1 MPIELI
7 ISFIGLLFS
16 ILFSSS
22 EIALIS
28 ANNLQLKV
36 WDKQKIRG
44 ASLAIKITNH
54 KEEYLST
61 ILIGTTLSN
70 ILVTT
75 YATIYLS
82 SPIFNY
88 SPFIIIIIISSLVLL
103 LGEIIPKAI
112 SRKISNKMIVVNAP
126 ILYLFN
132 FLFRPLNRL
141 FSKINISDISIS
153 NSEKHKQLES
163 RDDLHHLYNQV
174 DDPKAMEKDQKEM
187 ISQVFE
193 FSKSTI
199 EDAMTPRTEISSI
212 NLNSNLEEIMHIFID
227 SGHSKIPVYKKNIDN
242 IIGIIYLYDLFK
254 SPEDINDVIKEIKF
268 FPYTKTVMDTLK
280 EFQNTRHSIAIVLDE
295 HGGTAGLVTTE
306 DLFEELFGEFYDE
319 FDNNDTKYKKLT
331 DGTVIADAKME
342 IDQFNKHFENYFPS
356 GEYETIAGYII
367 SNLGRIPNKGEHLF
381 LPIGQIVIRKGTSRK
396 IEQVQIFLTNKLN

>member
-1 MPIELI
+1 MSIELI
-7 ISFIGLLFS
+7 IAFVGLLFS

-28 ANNLQLKV
+28 ANKLQLKV
-36 WDKQKIRG
+36 WEKQNLRG
-44 ASLAIKITNH
+44 SLLAIKITNH

-75 YATIYLS
+75 YATIYMS
-82 SPIFNY
+82 SPNY
-88 SPFIIIIIISSLVLL
+88 NYNPFIIIIIISSLVLL
-103 LGEIIPKAI
+103 LGEILPKAI
-112 SRKISNKMIVVNAP
+112 SRELSNKMLVMNSP

-132 FLFRPLNRL
+132 FIFRPINRL
-141 FSKINISDISIS
+141 VSKINFENFSIS
-153 NSEKHKQLES
+153 NTERHKHLEN
-163 RDDLHHLYNQV
+163 RDNLHHLYKQV
-174 DDPKAMEKDQKEM
+174 DDPRAMEKDQKEM

-199 EDAMTPRTEISSI
+199 EDAMTPRTEISAISSE
-212 NLNSNLEEIMHIFID
+212 SNLEEIMHIFID

-242 IIGIIYLYDLFK
+242 ISGIIYLYDLFK
-254 SPEDINDVIKEIKF
+254 SPEDINDVIKEVKF

-280 EFQNTRHSIAIVLDE
+280 EFQNTRHSIAVVLDE

-306 DLFEELFGEFYDE
+306 DLFEELFGEFSDE
-319 FDNNDTKYKKLT
+319 FDNKNTHYKKLS
-331 DGTVIADAKME
+331 DGSILADAKME
-342 IDQFNKHFENYFPS
+342 IDQFNKHFDNYFPN
-356 GEYETIAGYII
+356 GEYETIAGYIT

-381 LPIGQIVIRKGTSRK
+381 LPIGQILVRKGSSRK
-396 IEQVQIFLTNKLN
+396 IEQVQIFNNNKN

>member
-212 NLNSNLEEIMHIFID
+212 NVNSNLEEIMHIFID

-381 LPIGQIVIRKGTSRK
+381 FPIGQIVIRKGTSRK

>member
-1 MPIELI
+1 MAIELI

-28 ANNLQLKV
+28 ANKLQLKV
-36 WDKQKIRG
+36 WEKQNLRG
-44 ASLAIKITNH
+44 SFLALKITNH

-82 SPIFNY
+82 SPKFNY

-112 SRKISNKMIVVNAP
+112 SRELSNKMLVMNAP
-126 ILYLFN
+126 VLYLFN
-132 FLFRPLNRL
+132 FIFRPINR
-141 FSKINISDISIS
+141 FVSIFNFSDISIT
-153 NSEKHKQLES
+153 NTEKHKHLEN
-163 RDDLHHLYNQV
+163 RDDLHHLYKQV
-174 DDPKAMEKDQKEM
+174 DDPNAMEKDQKEM

-199 EDAMTPRTEISSI
+199 EDAMTPRTEVSAISSD
-212 NLNSNLEEIMHIFID
+212 SNLEEIMHIFID
-227 SGHSKIPVYKKNIDN
+227 SGHSKIPVYTKNIDN
-242 IIGIIYLYDLFK
+242 ITGIIYLYDLFK
-254 SPEDINDVIKEIKF
+254 SPENIQDVIKEVKF

-306 DLFEELFGEFYDE
+306 DLFEELFGEFSDE
-319 FDNNDTKYKKLT
+319 FDNKDTKYKKLP
-331 DGTVIADAKME
+331 DGSILVDAKME
-342 IDQFNKHFENYFPS
+342 IDQFNKYFNNYFPN

-381 LPIGQIVIRKGTSRK
+381 LPNGQILIRKGSSRK
-396 IEQVQIFLTNKLN
+396 IEQVQIFINKNIN

>member
-1 MPIELI
+1 MNIELI
-7 ISFIGLLFS
+7 ISFVGLLFS

-36 WDKQKIRG
+36 WEKQKLRG
-44 ASLAIKITNH
+44 ASLAIKITNN

-70 ILVTT
+70 ILITT

-82 SPIFNY
+82 TDFNY
-88 SPFIIIIIISSLVLL
+88 SPLLIIIIISSLVLL

-112 SRKISNKMIVVNAP
+112 SRELSNKMILINAP

-132 FLFRPLNRL
+132 FIFRPINRF
-141 FSKINISDISIS
+141 FSKFNNSNISIS
-153 NSEKHKQLES
+153 NTEKHSHLKDN
-163 RDDLHHLYNQV
+163 RDDLHYLYKQV
-174 DDPKAMEKDQKEM
+174 DDPNTMENDQKEM

-199 EDAMTPRTEISSI
+199 EDAMTPRIDISAI
-212 NLNSNLEEIMHIFID
+212 NVNSNLEEIMHIFID
-227 SGHSKIPVYKKNIDN
+227 SGHSKIPVYKNNIDN

-254 SPEDINDVIKEIKF
+254 SPEDINDVIKDIKF
-268 FPYTKTVMDTLK
+268 FPYTKSVMDTLK
-280 EFQNTRHSIAIVLDE
+280 EFQDTRHSIAIVLDE
-295 HGGTAGLVTTE
+295 HGGTSGLVTTE
-306 DLFEELFGEFYDE
+306 DLFEELFGEFSDE
-319 FDNNDTKYKKLT
+319 FDNKDSKYKKLA
-331 DGTVIADAKME
+331 DGSILADAKIE
-342 IDQFNKHFENYFPS
+342 IDHFNKEFKSFFPE

-381 LPIGQIVIRKGTSRK
+381 LPIGQFLIRKGSSRK
-396 IEQVQIFLTNKLN
+396 IEQVQIFFEK

>member
-212 NLNSNLEEIMHIFID
+212 NVNSNLEEIMHIFID

>member
-112 SRKISNKMIVVNAP
+112 SRKLSNKMIVVNAP

-212 NLNSNLEEIMHIFID
+212 NVNSNLEEIMHIFID

-381 LPIGQIVIRKGTSRK
+381 FPIGQIVIRKGTSRK

>member
-381 LPIGQIVIRKGTSRK
+381 FPIGQIVIRKGTSRK

>member
-1 MPIELI
+1 MSIELI
-7 ISFIGLLFS
+7 IAFVGLLFS

-28 ANNLQLKV
+28 ANKLQLKV
-36 WDKQKIRG
+36 WEKQNLRG
-44 ASLAIKITNH
+44 SLLAIKITNH

-75 YATIYLS
+75 YATIYMS
-82 SPIFNY
+82 SPNY
-88 SPFIIIIIISSLVLL
+88 NYNPFIIIIIISSLVLL
-103 LGEIIPKAI
+103 LGEILPKAI
-112 SRKISNKMIVVNAP
+112 SRELSNKMLVMNSP

-132 FLFRPLNRL
+132 FIFRPINRL
-141 FSKINISDISIS
+141 VSKINFENFSIS
-153 NSEKHKQLES
+153 NTERHKHLEN
-163 RDDLHHLYNQV
+163 RDNLHHLYKQV
-174 DDPKAMEKDQKEM
+174 DDPRAMEKDQKEM

-199 EDAMTPRTEISSI
+199 EDAMTPRTEISAISSE
-212 NLNSNLEEIMHIFID
+212 SNLEEIMHIFID

-242 IIGIIYLYDLFK
+242 IAGIIYLYDLFK
-254 SPEDINDVIKEIKF
+254 SPEDINDVIKEVKF

-280 EFQNTRHSIAIVLDE
+280 EFQNTRHSIAVVLDE

-306 DLFEELFGEFYDE
+306 DLFEELFGEFSDE
-319 FDNNDTKYKKLT
+319 FDNKNTHYKKLS
-331 DGTVIADAKME
+331 DGSILADAKME
-342 IDQFNKHFENYFPS
+342 IDQFNKHFDNYFPN
-356 GEYETIAGYII
+356 GEYETIAGYIT

-381 LPIGQIVIRKGTSRK
+381 LPIGQILVRKGSSRK
-396 IEQVQIFLTNKLN
+396 IEQVQIFINNNKN

>member
-1 MPIELI
+1 MDI
-7 ISFIGLLFS
+7 
-16 ILFSSS
+16 
-22 EIALIS
+22 
-28 ANNLQLKV
+28 Q
-36 WDKQKIRG
+36 R
-44 ASLAIKITNH
+44 
-54 KEEYLST
+54 YLST
-61 ILIGTTLSN
+61 
-70 ILVTT
+70 
-75 YATIYLS
+75 
-82 SPIFNY
+82 
-88 SPFIIIIIISSLVLL
+88 
-103 LGEIIPKAI
+103 
-112 SRKISNKMIVVNAP
+112 
-126 ILYLFN
+126 
-132 FLFRPLNRL
+132 
-141 FSKINISDISIS
+141 
-153 NSEKHKQLES
+153 
-163 RDDLHHLYNQV
+163 
-174 DDPKAMEKDQKEM
+174 
-187 ISQVFE
+187 
-193 FSKSTI
+193 
-199 EDAMTPRTEISSI
+199 
-212 NLNSNLEEIMHIFID
+212 
-227 SGHSKIPVYKKNIDN
+227 KKNIDN

-381 LPIGQIVIRKGTSRK
+381 FPIGQIVIRKGTSRK

>member
-1 MPIELI
+1 MSIELI
-7 ISFIGLLFS
+7 IAFVGLLFS

-28 ANNLQLKV
+28 ANKLQLKV
-36 WDKQKIRG
+36 WEKQNLRG
-44 ASLAIKITNH
+44 SLLAIKITNH

-75 YATIYLS
+75 YATIYMS
-82 SPIFNY
+82 SPNY
-88 SPFIIIIIISSLVLL
+88 NYNPFIIIIIISSLVLL
-103 LGEIIPKAI
+103 LGEILPKAI
-112 SRKISNKMIVVNAP
+112 SRELSNKMLVMNSP

-132 FLFRPLNRL
+132 FIFRPINRL
-141 FSKINISDISIS
+141 VSKINFENFSIS
-153 NSEKHKQLES
+153 NTERHKHLEN
-163 RDDLHHLYNQV
+163 RDNLHHLYKQV
-174 DDPKAMEKDQKEM
+174 DDPRAMEKDQKEM

-199 EDAMTPRTEISSI
+199 EDAMTPRTEISAISSE
-212 NLNSNLEEIMHIFID
+212 SNLEEIMHIFID

-242 IIGIIYLYDLFK
+242 ISGIIYLYDLFK
-254 SPEDINDVIKEIKF
+254 SPEDINDVIKEVKF

-280 EFQNTRHSIAIVLDE
+280 EFQNTRHSIAVVLDE

-306 DLFEELFGEFYDE
+306 DLFEELFGEFSDE
-319 FDNNDTKYKKLT
+319 FDNKNTHYKKLS
-331 DGTVIADAKME
+331 DGSILADAKME
-342 IDQFNKHFENYFPS
+342 IDQFNKHFDNYFPN
-356 GEYETIAGYII
+356 GEYETIAGYIT

-381 LPIGQIVIRKGTSRK
+381 LPIGQILVRKGSSRK
-396 IEQVQIFLTNKLN
+396 IEQVQIFINNNKN

>member
-212 NLNSNLEEIMHIFID
+212 NVNSNLEEIMHIFID

-319 FDNNDTKYKKLT
+319 FDNNDTKYKRLT